1 MMEIVARLFRG
12 EDLLGDEHE
21 NPASEDVGIQII
33 AGPGARVEFSIS
45 LYIRLVYTPSVLAIT
60 RICLPD
66 PARESNGCRLCAPR
80 SDAEATR

>member
-33 AGPGARVEFSIS
+33 AGPGARVEFLFRFTFALCI
-45 LYIRLVYTPSVLAIT
+45 
-60 RICLPD
+60 LPR
-66 PARESNGCRLCAPR
+66 ARHHSHLSP
-80 SDAEATR
+80 